1 MIEDGEENVDDYLIK
16 YKSIAHNL
24 FSIFKIKNSRNNCG
38 QLKRGWFKT
47 IKKIIF
53 FGSF

>member
-1 MIEDGEENVDDYLIK
+1 MIEDGEENVDDYLNK

-38 QLKRGWFKT
+38 QLKQLKKT
-47 IKKIIF
+47 PKNSRKK
-53 FGSF
+53 